1 MNSSVEI
8 RANFREK
15 VQEKERE
22 SVSATKDMR
31 VSDAAIVML
40 IILQPKRMRRR
51 FYVKVRFWT
60 YKLNGNKGL
69 CSNSVMSIFLIYKS
83 I

>member
-51 FYVKVRFWT
+51 FYVKVRF
-60 YKLNGNKGL
+60 
-69 CSNSVMSIFLIYKS
+69 
-83 I
+83 